1 MAVDLSIEERYIQH
15 QRGLFIP
22 KHVPVAYVPTVMSAA
37 AAPRV
42 PCQVRAPERPDQSL
56 HVVVQSLQ
64 KQVNELQ
71 TLVRSLQHQVP
82 PSEVPT
88 EPVAPKPTVA
98 RTPSEEELLRLH
110 RERRAHPES
119 KPREELRKAPAAA
132 PEAPAAVS
140 LRPSG
145 QRELSEPRR
154 QVKRSW
160 IQGLSKGP
168 SRWQILQQRLCL
180 KEDKKNEE
188 RQSSRR
194 PSTSLDAKVNEEV
207 KNQSLEELCKFIST
221 DLEHRYGCLEVA
233 AAFAA
238 LSMQMCSEQEIDTFL
253 ASVEDGERGL
263 RVAPLTAASALPA
276 IAFGAQGFEDALIDV
291 LQVRVS
297 RRNARRLFRQL
308 AAQPCSQRAAIGS
321 VGTTAQLTQ
330 LTQLGKPS
338 GDGSSHESHESPA
351 ISPPRQEQTAQTAQS
366 ARSQPEKGLNRSQ
379 SETRTRPKT
388 TRVEVGVTKRP
399 SLGVH
404 LQEQMRQHWQGG
416 LREKREEKSNKA
428 ASRPQKIR
436 ETREKS
442 ESPDTSKLSSRR
454 SSLKTPPPVQ
464 PSNSTGALPPA
475 VNRRSYEV
483 WRRDVSLKSL
493 LAFEAEVKARQESS
507 TTSSED
513 GAEANRELPGSSR
526 SSKLPSSDSPPSSL
540 RLRRSSEEERLEAL
554 PARLAEAMEGFQKQA
569 ERRGT

>member
-1 MAVDLSIEERYIQH
+1 MAADLSIEERYIQH
-15 QRGLFIP
+15 QRGLFVP
-22 KHVPVAYVPTVMSAA
+22 KHVPVAYVPAVMTAA
-37 AAPRV
+37 AMPRG
-42 PCQVRAPERPDQSL
+42 PYQVRAPERPDQSL

-82 PSEVPT
+82 DSGSVPT
-88 EPVAPKPTVA
+88 EPLAKSKAPLAAVA
-98 RTPSEEELLRLH
+98 RTPSEEELLRRH
-110 RERRAHPES
+110 REHRAPES
-119 KPREELRKAPAAA
+119 KPWEESWKAPAAVPEPPVA
-132 PEAPAAVS
+132 PVVPVVPVVPAAPAS
-140 LRPSG
+140 LLPSG
-145 QRELSEPRR
+145 QRELSEQRR

-168 SRWQILQQRLCL
+168 SLWQILQQRLCL

-188 RQSSRR
+188 RQSTRR
-194 PSTSLDAKVNEEV
+194 PVTSPDVEV
-207 KNQSLEELCKFIST
+207 KNQSLEELCTFICS
-221 DLEHRYGCLEVA
+221 DLVHRYGCLEVA

-238 LSMQMCSEQEIDTFL
+238 LSMQMCSEQEIDSFL

-263 RVAPLTAASALPA
+263 RVAPLAAASALPA

-297 RRNARRLFRQL
+297 RKNARRLFRQL
-308 AAQPCSQRAAIGS
+308 ASRPCSQRAAIGS

-330 LTQLGKPS
+330 LLGAPS
-338 GDGSSHESHESPA
+338 GDESHESGA
-351 ISPPRQEQTAQTAQS
+351 ISPPRQTSQTAQT
-366 ARSQPEKGLNRSQ
+366 ARSQPEKGLTRSQ
-379 SETRTRPKT
+379 SEGRTRPKT
-388 TRVEVGVTKRP
+388 TRLEVGVAKRP

-416 LREKREEKSNKA
+416 LREKREEKLDKA
-428 ASRPQKIR
+428 SLPREIR
-436 ETREKS
+436 EIREIREKS

-454 SSLKTPPPVQ
+454 SSLKTPPPQ
-464 PSNSTGALPPA
+464 PSNSTASLPPA
-475 VNRRSYEV
+475 ANRRSYEV

-507 TTSSED
+507 TTSSDD
-513 GAEANRELPGSSR
+513 GADAREVR

-554 PARLAEAMEGFQKQA
+554 PARLAEAMEA